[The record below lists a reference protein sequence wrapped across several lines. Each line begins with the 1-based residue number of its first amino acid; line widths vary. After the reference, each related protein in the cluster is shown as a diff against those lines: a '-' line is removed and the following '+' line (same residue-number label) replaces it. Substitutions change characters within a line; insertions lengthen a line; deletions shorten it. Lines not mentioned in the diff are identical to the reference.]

1 MPDARKPGR
10 SYNSPRRREQ
20 AAATRE
26 AILDAAQTLF
36 EREGYAGASVAQ
48 IAAAAGVS
56 LKTVYLDFE
65 TKAGLLR
72 AVWHRVLRGADDDV
86 PVAAQAW
93 FREVLDESDPAAQL
107 RLNARNSR
115 IVKQRAGAIMETIGA
130 AAPGDAEIGKL
141 WARIQTE
148 FHANQRAIVESLA
161 AKGALAPHLD
171 LDAAADILWTLNH
184 PSLHRLIV
192 GERGWTDERYEA
204 WLGGVFCRE
213 LLGGGT
219 R

>member
-1 MPDARKPGR
+1 VPDARKPGR

-72 AVWHRVLRGADDDV
+72 AVWHRVLRGSDDDV
-86 PVAAQAW
+86 PVGGQAW
-93 FREVLDESDPAAQL
+93 FQEVLDEPDPATQL
-107 RLNARNSR
+107 RMNARNSR
-115 IVKQRAGAIMETIGA
+115 VVKQRAGAIMETIRA
-130 AAPGDAEIGKL
+130 AAPGDAETATL
-141 WARIQTE
+141 WARIQAD

-161 AKGALAPHLD
+161 AKGALARHLD
-171 LDAAADILWTLNH
+171 VETATDILWTLNH
-184 PSLHRLIV
+184 PSLHRLLV

-204 WLGGVFCRE
+204 WLRGIFCSE
-213 LLGGGT
+213 LLTGPT

>member
-1 MPDARKPGR
+1 MPEARKPGR

-26 AILDAAQTLF
+26 AILDAAQPLF

-72 AVWHRVLRGADDDV
+72 AVWHRVLRGSDDDV
-86 PVAAQAW
+86 PVGGRAW
-93 FREVLDESDPAAQL
+93 FQEVLDEPDPATQL

-115 IVKQRAGAIMETIGA
+115 VVKERAGAIMETIRA
-130 AAPGDAEIGKL
+130 AAPADAEIATL
-141 WARIQTE
+141 WGRIQAD

-161 AKGALAPHLD
+161 AKRALAQHLD
-171 LDAAADILWTLNH
+171 VETATDILWTLNH
-184 PSLHRLIV
+184 PAVHGLLVR
-192 GERGWTDERYEA
+192 ERGWTDERYET
-204 WLGGVFCRE
+204 WLGGVFSAE
-213 LLGGGT
+213 LLADPT
-219 R
+219 P